1 MEKLSWKDI
10 SMPFIMSLIAN
21 LVSINLLAFKIINL
35 TIAIFILILS
45 LMGVG
50 MIGLQLKTNK
60 AEEELT
66 ELKVEL
72 SQKAKNLEEK
82 LKIYERLA
90 VLEVKLNNLEKR
102 GKNG

>member
-90 VLEVKLNNLEKR
+90 IVEVKLNNLEKR